1 MKITVLQ
8 ENLKHGLSTVSLA
21 ISSQSVLP
29 VLSNVLIT
37 TENGRLRLSATD
49 LEMSITC
56 WIGAKIENEGETTIP
71 ARTFSDLVGTLPPD
85 AISLDYDEA
94 ACSMRLQC
102 GTTKTRMNCISAEE
116 YPPIAGRRPTFGVRA
131 SGIPTFEGEGVQISV
146 DVLLD
151 MIRRATFSASSDMS
165 RPVLGCILVEISED
179 TITFASADGFRLS
192 ECTAKLSSPV
202 LEPISAL
209 IPAKALDNLMRILG
223 SSESVTIMFD
233 EGRVHFQ
240 AQDVEMATQLIEGNF
255 PEYQQIIPDAYT
267 TRTVVSTNAL
277 EKACRQAGIFA
288 RNDSF
293 VAALNIAADTVE
305 VFGQDE
311 ELGSNRTRVETTTEG
326 PEIQI
331 AFNTRFLQDAL
342 GVIRTPNVALE
353 VSGPDKP
360 GVIRPVGDDQFLH
373 VIMPMNLNK

>member
-21 ISSQSVLP
+21 VSSRSVLP
-29 VLSNVLIT
+29 VLSNVLAA

-56 WIGAKIENEGETTIP
+56 WIGATIEREGAATVP
-71 ARTFSDLVGTLPPD
+71 ARTFFDLVGTLPPD
-85 AISLDYDEA
+85 AISLDYDKA
-94 ACSMRLQC
+94 AFSMRLQC
-102 GTTKTRMNCISAEE
+102 GSTKTRLNCISAEE
-116 YPPIAGRRPTFGVRA
+116 YPPLPTV
-131 SGIPTFEGEGVQISV
+131 EGEGVQINV
-146 DVLLD
+146 DVLVD
-151 MIRRATFSASSDMS
+151 MIRRTTFSASSDMA
-165 RPVLGCILVEISED
+165 RPVIGGILVEISED

-202 LEPISAL
+202 SEPISAL

-223 SSESVTIMFD
+223 NSQGVTIIFD
-233 EGRVHFQ
+233 EGRALFR
-240 AQDVEMATQLIEGNF
+240 AQDVELSTQLIEGEF
-255 PEYQQIIPDAYT
+255 PEYRQIIPDTYT
-267 TRTVVSTNAL
+267 TRTVVSTAAF

-293 VAALNIAADTVE
+293 VATLNIAADTVE

-311 ELGSNRTRVETTTEG
+311 ELGSNRTRVETITEG
-326 PEIQI
+326 AEIQI
-331 AFNTRFLQDAL
+331 AFNTRYLQDAL
-342 GVIRTPNVALE
+342 GVIQTPNVALE
-353 VSGPDKP
+353 VTDPDKP